1 VQALFDTALRLHLYL
16 QVTLLIVAPAALAR
30 WVATFAVATVV
41 YEAATVWAGPHYLPV
56 GRMSGTFQAATQA
69 AARDGEVARILVI

>member
-16 QVTLLIVAPAALAR
+16 QVTLPIVGAALAR